1 MSEAAQKRLTVD
13 ISQKAHRQLKGACA
27 DRGMTMRESRP
38 PKHQPYA
45 GQRSKNA
52 RRVVIPNPTT
62 AMDVTPLNITE
73 MIVMSKK
80 HCKKRVFDSF
90 DVGDLASLSALPS
103 GQAKQK
109 CCGEYGHPT
118 PTTIHLILLCARLLS
133 TEPLETAENDSCVDV
148 DSVRESAYGCLA
160 GGTSWADRRR
170 SSLNSSPR
178 GFCFG
183 EQLPV

>member
-1 MSEAAQKRLTVD
+1 
-13 ISQKAHRQLKGACA
+13 
-27 DRGMTMRESRP
+27 MTMSESRP
-38 PKHQPYA
+38 PKHQPYV

-103 GQAKQK
+103 GQAK
-109 CCGEYGHPT
+109 
-118 PTTIHLILLCARLLS
+118 
-133 TEPLETAENDSCVDV
+133 
-148 DSVRESAYGCLA
+148 
-160 GGTSWADRRR
+160 
-170 SSLNSSPR
+170 
-178 GFCFG
+178 
-183 EQLPV
+183 